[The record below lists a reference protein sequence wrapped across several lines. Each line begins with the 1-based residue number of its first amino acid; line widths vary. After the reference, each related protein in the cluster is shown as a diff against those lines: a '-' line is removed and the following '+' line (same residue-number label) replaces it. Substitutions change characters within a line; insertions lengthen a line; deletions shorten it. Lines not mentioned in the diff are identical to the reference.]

1 MLKAV
6 IFDMDG
12 VIVDSES
19 IHRVAYQKMFDEFE
33 IEVSPELYASFT
45 GKATLPICQ
54 YICSSFNLKISPEIL
69 VACKR
74 KYFKELFD
82 EDTSFKLLE
91 GVLELIQEYHKKALV
106 LVLASSASMINI
118 NRIFKRFDLD
128 PYFISKLSGADLKAS
143 KPHPEIFKNAAKAS
157 GFLPSECMVI
167 EDSTNGINAA
177 KAAGIYCVGYNSIYS
192 KNQSYDDA
200 DLIITNFNE
209 ISFDKITAFFNKH
222 N

>member
-19 IHRVAYQKMFDEFE
+19 IHRVAYQKMFDEFG

-177 KAAGIYCVGYNSIYS
+177 KAAGIYCVGYNSVYS

>member
-54 YICSSFNLKISPEIL
+54 YVCSSFNLKISPEIL

-91 GVLELIQEYHKKALV
+91 GILELIQEYHKKELI

-177 KAAGIYCVGYNSIYS
+177 KAAGIYCVGYNSVYS

>member
-12 VIVDSES
+12 VIVDSEP
-19 IHRVAYQKMFDEFE
+19 IHHAAYQKTFNEFE

-45 GKATLPICQ
+45 GKATLPICE

-74 KYFKELFD
+74 KYFSQLFD
-82 EDTSFKLLE
+82 QDTSFKLLD
-91 GVLELIQEYHKKALV
+91 GVLELIQEYHEKALT
-106 LVLASSASMINI
+106 LVLASSASMVNI

-128 PYFISKLSGADLKAS
+128 PYFISKHSGADLKAS

-157 GFLPSECMVI
+157 GFLPSECIVI
-167 EDSTNGINAA
+167 EDALKGLSAS
-177 KAAGIYCVGYNSIYS
+177 KAAGMSCIIIRNQLN
-192 KNQSYDDA
+192 KNIDFSEA
-200 DLIITNFNE
+200 DLIFSSLSDFLTTIKTL
-209 ISFDKITAFFNKH
+209 I
-222 N
+222 

>member
-74 KYFKELFD
+74 KYFRELFN
-82 EDTSFKLLE
+82 EDTSFKLLD
-91 GVLELIQEYHKKALV
+91 GVL
-106 LVLASSASMINI
+106 N
-118 NRIFKRFDLD
+118 
-128 PYFISKLSGADLKAS
+128 
-143 KPHPEIFKNAAKAS
+143 
-157 GFLPSECMVI
+157 
-167 EDSTNGINAA
+167 
-177 KAAGIYCVGYNSIYS
+177 
-192 KNQSYDDA
+192 
-200 DLIITNFNE
+200 
-209 ISFDKITAFFNKH
+209 
-222 N
+222 

>member
-12 VIVDSES
+12 VIVDSEP
-19 IHRVAYQKMFDEFE
+19 IHHAAYQKTFNEFE

-45 GKATLPICQ
+45 GKATLPICE

-74 KYFKELFD
+74 KHFKQLFN
-82 EDTSFKLLE
+82 EDTSLKLLD
-91 GVLELIQEYHKKALV
+91 GVLELIQEYHEKALT
-106 LVLASSASMINI
+106 LVLASSASLVNI

-128 PYFISKLSGADLKAS
+128 PYFISKHSGANLKAS

-157 GFLPSECMVI
+157 GFLPSECIVI
-167 EDSTNGINAA
+167 EDSTNGITAA
-177 KAAGIYCVGYNSIYS
+177 KAAGIYCVGYNSVHS
-192 KNQSYDDA
+192 KNQSYADA

-209 ISFDKITAFFNKH
+209 ISFDKITTFFNRK

>member
-12 VIVDSES
+12 VIVDSEP

-74 KYFKELFD
+74 KYFRELFN
-82 EDTSFKLLE
+82 EDTSFKLLD
-91 GVLELIQEYHKKALV
+91 GVLELIQEYHKKALI

-128 PYFISKLSGADLKAS
+128 IYFISKHSGAELKES

-167 EDSTNGINAA
+167 EDSTNGIAAA
-177 KAAGIYCVGYNSIYS
+177 KAAGIYCVGYNSLHS
-192 KNQSYDDA
+192 KNQSYADA

-209 ISFDKITAFFNKH
+209 ISFDKITTFFNKH

>member
-74 KYFKELFD
+74 KYFRELFN
-82 EDTSFKLLE
+82 EDTSFKLLD
-91 GVLELIQEYHKKALV
+91 GVLELIQEYHKKALI

-128 PYFISKLSGADLKAS
+128 IYFISKHSGADLKES

-167 EDSTNGINAA
+167 EDSTNGIAAA
-177 KAAGIYCVGYNSIYS
+177 KAAGIYCVGYNSLHS
-192 KNQSYDDA
+192 KNQSYADA

-209 ISFDKITAFFNKH
+209 ISFDKITTFFNKH

>member
-12 VIVDSES
+12 VIVDSEP

-54 YICSSFNLKISPEIL
+54 YVCSSFNLKISPEIL

-91 GVLELIQEYHKKALV
+91 GILELIQEYHKKALV

-128 PYFISKLSGADLKAS
+128 PYFISKHSGAELKES

-167 EDSTNGINAA
+167 EDSTNGIAAA
-177 KAAGIYCVGYNSIYS
+177 KAAGIYCVGYNSLHS

-209 ISFDKITAFFNKH
+209 ISFDKITTFFNKH

>member
-12 VIVDSES
+12 VIVDSEP

-33 IEVSPELYASFT
+33 ISISPELYASFT

-74 KYFKELFD
+74 KYFKKLFD

-128 PYFISKLSGADLKAS
+128 PYFISKLSGADLKVS

>member
-12 VIVDSES
+12 VIVDSEP

-54 YICSSFNLKISPEIL
+54 YVCSSFNLKISPEIL

-91 GVLELIQEYHKKALV
+91 GILELIQEYHKKALV

-177 KAAGIYCVGYNSIYS
+177 KAAGIYCVGYNSVYS

>member
-12 VIVDSES
+12 VIVDSEP

-54 YICSSFNLKISPEIL
+54 YVCSSFNLKISPEIL

-91 GVLELIQEYHKKALV
+91 GILELIQEYHKKALI

-128 PYFISKLSGADLKAS
+128 IYFISKHSGADLKES

-167 EDSTNGINAA
+167 EDSTNGIAAA
-177 KAAGIYCVGYNSIYS
+177 KAAGIYCVGYNSLHS
-192 KNQSYDDA
+192 KNQSYADA

-209 ISFDKITAFFNKH
+209 ISFDKITTFFNKH

>member
-12 VIVDSES
+12 VIVDSEP
-19 IHRVAYQKMFDEFE
+19 IQRVAYQKMFDEFE

-177 KAAGIYCVGYNSIYS
+177 KAAGIYCVGYNSVYS